1 MNKSEIGKLIH
12 YERTKEKINL
22 QKLASGVCSLTAL
35 QRLECGERLPDFWVL
50 GRLIERLGK
59 SVNKLEFL
67 YDESAYEICYLR
79 ERIELFLEQKKV
91 TEAEQ
96 ALDYYE
102 SMQLAGEPLHR
113 QYICQMRAVIEL
125 EIYKNH
131 RAAKSLLEEA
141 IRQTLPEFDLT
152 RLEDYLLG
160 ESELILI
167 LMWLEADSDRG
178 AAYIRT
184 DGRQMLTY
192 IEQVCQDEEVRAN
205 VYSKAA
211 WLFGTIIMEQDCKE
225 ALWYAGQGERILAEN
240 CRLLH
245 LPQFL
250 DRIVLLTEEN
260 EEESEAD
267 WKRQR
272 DALKQLYEEYQEPW
286 EEDKIALW
294 RNYRQQ
300 EVYLVSELIGQ
311 ERKLTRQSQEKL
323 ADALEIDQKTISRIE
338 CGKYRPKPGTFQKMK
353 EHLQI
358 DRDIC
363 TTRLV
368 VDDFALLDLEREI
381 ARLCSLRREA
391 QAEQLYQSLKS
402 KLSLEWKENRQ
413 YVGYMD
419 TLFDKELG
427 RITAE
432 EAIERCRQAFGITR
446 RNVGGKQLPDVVLNR
461 TENYIINYIARCYD
475 EIGEKEKSIELL
487 EKMLQGYENSRV
499 DLKYHY
505 VEVALLY
512 QHLAIDYEETNQ
524 LETALVWCEHSI
536 KFDLECKKTNMLG
549 FMLEEKRYTMD
560 RIMGDRLHSKA
571 SYKQAYQLLKLIK
584 KDKLMRSLREGYK
597 KWYDEE
603 IDE

>member
-1 MNKSEIGKLIH
+1 MNKSDIGKLIH

-79 ERIELFLEQKKV
+79 EQIELFLEQKKV

-113 QYICQMRAVIEL
+113 QYICQMRSVIEL
-125 EIYKNH
+125 EIHKDH
-131 RAAKSLLEEA
+131 KAAKKLLEEA

-167 LMWLEADSDRG
+167 LMWLEADYDRG

-211 WLFGTIIMEQDCKE
+211 WLFGTIIMEQDCSE
-225 ALWYAGQGERILAEN
+225 ALWYARQGERILAEN

-250 DRIVLLTEEN
+250 DRIVLLMEEN
-260 EEESEAD
+260 DEESEVE

-272 DALKQLYEEYQEPW
+272 DALKQLYEEYHEPW

-338 CGKYRPKPGTFQKMK
+338 CGKYKPKPGTFQKMK
-353 EHLQI
+353 DHLQI

-368 VDDFALLDLEREI
+368 VDDFALLDMEREI

-446 RNVGGKQLPDVVLNR
+446 RNVGAKQLPDVVLNR

-512 QHLAIDYEETNQ
+512 QHLAIVYEERDCFK
-524 LETALVWCEHSI
+524 EALSWCDKVI
-536 KFDLECKKTNMLG
+536 AFDIRCKRGIMIGT
-549 FMLEEKRYTMD
+549 MLEQKAYTED
-560 RIMGDRLHSKA
+560 RMTGDRANGKKK
-571 SYKQAYQLLKLIK
+571 YKQAYQLLKLMDK
-584 KDKLMRSLREGYK
+584 KVVMKSLQNLYSA
-597 KWYDEE
+597 WYDEE
-603 IDE
+603 IDM

>member
-79 ERIELFLEQKKV
+79 EQIELFLEQKKV

-113 QYICQMRAVIEL
+113 QYICQMRSVIEL
-125 EIYKNH
+125 EIHKDH
-131 RAAKSLLEEA
+131 KAAKKLLEEA

-211 WLFGTIIMEQDCKE
+211 WLFGTIIMEQDCSE
-225 ALWYAGQGERILAEN
+225 ALWYARQGERILAEN

-250 DRIVLLTEEN
+250 DRIVLLMEEN
-260 EEESEAD
+260 DEESEVE

-272 DALKQLYEEYQEPW
+272 DALKQLYEEYHEPW

-446 RNVGGKQLPDVVLNR
+446 RNVGAKQLPDVVLNR

-512 QHLAIDYEETNQ
+512 QHLAIVYEERDCFK
-524 LETALVWCEHSI
+524 EALSWCDKVI
-536 KFDLECKKTNMLG
+536 AFDIRCKRGIMIGT
-549 FMLEEKRYTMD
+549 MLEQKAYTED
-560 RIMGDRLHSKA
+560 RMTGDRANGKKK
-571 SYKQAYQLLKLIK
+571 YKQAYQLLKLMDK
-584 KDKLMRSLREGYK
+584 KVVMKSLQNLYSA
-597 KWYDEE
+597 WYDEE
-603 IDE
+603 IDM

>member
-1 MNKSEIGKLIH
+1 MNKSDIGKLIH

-22 QKLASGVCSLTAL
+22 RKLASGICSVTAL
-35 QRLECGERLPDFWVL
+35 QRLESGERLPDFWVL

-79 ERIELFLEQKKV
+79 EQIELFLEQKKV
-91 TEAEQ
+91 PEAEQ

-113 QYICQMRAVIEL
+113 QYICQMRSVIEL
-125 EIYKNH
+125 EMHKNH
-131 RAAKSLLEEA
+131 REAKRLLEEA
-141 IRQTLPEFDLT
+141 IRQTLPEFDVT
-152 RLEDYLLG
+152 RLDSYLLG

-167 LMWLEADSDRG
+167 LMWMEADSDRG
-178 AAYIRT
+178 AAYIRA
-184 DGRQMLTY
+184 DGRQMLAY
-192 IEQVCQDEEVRAN
+192 IERVCRDEEVRAN

-211 WLFGTIIMEQDCKE
+211 WLFGTIIMEQDCDE

-260 EEESEAD
+260 DKESEAE
-267 WKRQR
+267 WKKQR

-294 RNYRQQ
+294 RSYRQQ

-323 ADALEIDQKTISRIE
+323 ANALEIDQKTISRIE
-338 CGKYRPKPGTFQKMK
+338 CGKYKPKPGTFQKMK
-353 EHLQI
+353 DHLQI

-368 VDDFALLDLEREI
+368 VDDFALLDMEREI

-391 QAEQLYQSLKS
+391 QAEQLYQSLRVR
-402 KLSLEWKENRQ
+402 LSLEWKENRQ

-446 RNVGGKQLPDVVLNR
+446 RNVGTEQLPDVVLNR

-475 EIGEKEKSIELL
+475 EMGEKEKSIELL

-512 QHLAIDYEETNQ
+512 QHLAIDYEETDQ
-524 LETALVWCEHSI
+524 LETALVWCERSI
-536 KFDLECKKTNMLG
+536 SFDLICKKANVLG

-560 RIMGDRLHSKA
+560 RITGDRLHSKA
-571 SYKQAYQLLKLIK
+571 SYKQAYQLLKLLK
-584 KDKLMRSLREGYK
+584 KDKLMRSLRDGYN
-597 KWYDEE
+597 KWYAEE
-603 IDE
+603 IDK

>member
-1 MNKSEIGKLIH
+1 MNKSDIGKLIH

-22 QKLASGVCSLTAL
+22 RKLASGICSITAL
-35 QRLECGERLPDFWVL
+35 QRLESGERLPDFWVL

-79 ERIELFLEQKKV
+79 EQIELFLEQKKM

-113 QYICQMRAVIEL
+113 QYICQMRSVIEL
-125 EIYKNH
+125 EMHKNH

-152 RLEDYLLG
+152 RLASYLLG

-167 LMWLEADSDRG
+167 LMWMEADSDRG
-178 AAYIRT
+178 AAYIRA
-184 DGRQMLTY
+184 DGRQILAY
-192 IEQVCQDEEVRAN
+192 IEQVCRDEEVRAN

-211 WLFGTIIMEQDCKE
+211 WLFGTIIMEQDCDE
-225 ALWYAGQGERILAEN
+225 ARWYARQGERILAEN

-250 DRIVLLTEEN
+250 DRIVLLTEKN
-260 EEESEAD
+260 DKESGAE
-267 WKRQR
+267 WKKQR

-294 RNYRQQ
+294 RSYRQQ

-323 ADALEIDQKTISRIE
+323 ANALEIDQKTISRIE
-338 CGKYRPKPGTFQKMK
+338 CGKYKPKPGTFQKMK
-353 EHLQI
+353 DHLQI

-368 VDDFALLDLEREI
+368 VDDFALLDMEREI

-391 QAEQLYQSLKS
+391 QAEQLYQSLRS
-402 KLSLEWKENRQ
+402 RLSLEWKENRQ

-446 RNVGGKQLPDVVLNR
+446 RNVGTKQLPDVVLNR

-475 EIGEKEKSIELL
+475 EMGEKEKSIELL

-512 QHLAIDYEETNQ
+512 QHLAIVYEEKDRFK
-524 LETALVWCEHSI
+524 EALSWCDKVI
-536 KFDLECKKTNMLG
+536 TFDIRCKRGIMIG
-549 FMLEEKRYTMD
+549 AMLEQKAYTED
-560 RIMGDRLHSKA
+560 RMTGNRANNKKK
-571 SYKQAYQLLKLIK
+571 YKQAYQLLKLM
-584 KDKLMRSLREGYK
+584 DKTFVMKSLQNIYSA
-597 KWYDEE
+597 WYDEE
-603 IDE
+603 IDV

>member
-22 QKLASGVCSLTAL
+22 QKLASGVCSVTAL
-35 QRLECGERLPDFWVL
+35 QRAECGERLPDFWVL

-79 ERIELFLEQKKV
+79 EQIELFLEQKKA

-113 QYICQMRAVIEL
+113 QYICQMRSVIEL
-125 EIYKNH
+125 EIHKDH

-152 RLEDYLLG
+152 RLESYLLG

-167 LMWLEADSDRG
+167 LMWLEADPDRG

-260 EEESEAD
+260 DKESGAE

-272 DALKQLYEEYQEPW
+272 DALKQLYEEYHEPW

-294 RNYRQQ
+294 RNYNRH
-300 EVYLVSELIGQ
+300 
-311 ERKLTRQSQEKL
+311 TFL
-323 ADALEIDQKTISRIE
+323 AF
-338 CGKYRPKPGTFQKMK
+338 C
-353 EHLQI
+353 
-358 DRDIC
+358 
-363 TTRLV
+363 
-368 VDDFALLDLEREI
+368 
-381 ARLCSLRREA
+381 
-391 QAEQLYQSLKS
+391 
-402 KLSLEWKENRQ
+402 
-413 YVGYMD
+413 
-419 TLFDKELG
+419 
-427 RITAE
+427 
-432 EAIERCRQAFGITR
+432 
-446 RNVGGKQLPDVVLNR
+446 
-461 TENYIINYIARCYD
+461 CY
-475 EIGEKEKSIELL
+475 
-487 EKMLQGYENSRV
+487 
-499 DLKYHY
+499 
-505 VEVALLY
+505 
-512 QHLAIDYEETNQ
+512 
-524 LETALVWCEHSI
+524 
-536 KFDLECKKTNMLG
+536 
-549 FMLEEKRYTMD
+549 
-560 RIMGDRLHSKA
+560 
-571 SYKQAYQLLKLIK
+571 
-584 KDKLMRSLREGYK
+584 
-597 KWYDEE
+597 
-603 IDE
+603 